1 MSAFLQL
8 SRFIQKTFALW
19 VLLFAG
25 IALILP
31 EAFVWLKAYIPW
43 MLGIIMLGMGMTMQL
58 EDFKA
63 IAQTPKAV
71 CIGVVA
77 QFVVMPLLAYVLC
90 LIFQLPAE
98 LAVGVI

>member
-31 EAFVWLKAYIPW
+31 EVFVWLKAYIPW
-43 MLGIIMLGMGMTMQL
+43 MLGMGMTMQL
-58 EDFKA
+58 DDFKA
-63 IAQTPKAV
+63 VLQTPKAV
-71 CIGVVA
+71 C
-77 QFVVMPLLAYVLC
+77 
-90 LIFQLPAE
+90 
-98 LAVGVI
+98 VGVGAGHENPLGI